1 MQFRVA
7 VAVPVNRYNA
17 VGIFSHNIT
26 VGVHAEG
33 AHQIVVALGA
43 VHKLGLV
50 HFIGN
55 MLKHLRRHFH
65 AHADIHLVI
74 NKAQTQILALL
85 GKPFRT
91 GAPGGSN

>member
-1 MQFRVA
+1 MQFRVT
-7 VAVPVNRYNA
+7 VAVPVNRYNT
-17 VGIFSHNIT
+17 VGVFGNNIA

-33 AHQIVVALGA
+33 AHQIVVTLRA
-43 VHKLGLV
+43 VNKFGLV

-55 MLKHLRRHFH
+55 VLKHLRRHFH

-74 NKAQTQILALL
+74 NKAQAQILALL
-85 GKPFRT
+85 GKPFST